1 MGTNMT
7 IGIDGSNDLS
17 LGSEFTNTTTYV
29 NGTASSAVTLNAWNY
44 IIINSDE
51 ITPTTLQFGYVSSSY
66 GAFKLKGFMAFNYA
80 LSASDVTYYSNPA
93 NHPKVVDQ
101 TATGTELI
109 TNGTFTSDISGWTNN
124 VTYPWATAEWSAGS
138 AHLYTTGV
146 ANYKSFYQTV
156 AEMYLGKRYK
166 VAFTVTRTTG
176 SIFVGVLK
184 GPRDSGIGYSS
195 GTLSSTTSVNT
206 TFTCTLGDASPC
218 IDFQGPNTSTDTR
231 DWLVDNV
238 SLKEAG
244 ATLILSPEGMYPGL
258 WRDAYHSIDVS
269 VGTGSTSPRLVK
281 SQAGMN
287 AWRFDGTD
295 DYLTKASA
303 GDGLTGD
310 ITIVGWIK
318 PQSITSVSGSS
329 RRIFSNTKT
338 MILIGTAGAIVF
350 YRNGSTSLA
359 TANGTIVP
367 ETVYYLVI
375 TSTSSGTSNIYL
387 NNVLSKTGSNGSPVS
402 STTYYIGTDAA
413 GVGPFLGIIE
423 GLKIYKRLWSAEEI
437 SLGYSLY
444 DD

>member
-1 MGTNMT
+1 MT

-17 LGSEFTNTTTYV
+17 LGSEFTNPTTYV

-66 GAFKLKGFMAFNYA
+66 GAFRLKGFMAFNYA
-80 LSASDVTYYSNPA
+80 LDATGVTYYSNSA
-93 NHPKVVDQ
+93 NHPKVIDQ
-101 TATGTELI
+101 TATGVELV
-109 TNGTFTSDISGWTNN
+109 TNGGFDEDDHWGTHEGWTISDGVATYGDAVNGGYLTQTICTENKQYIAVVELSDVHTKASLSISAMTSNYIDYTTNQTITILFTATASSFRIKGSTISG
-124 VTYPWATAEWSAGS
+124 
-138 AHLYTTGV
+138 
-146 ANYKSFYQTV
+146 
-156 AEMYLGKRYK
+156 
-166 VAFTVTRTTG
+166 
-176 SIFVGVLK
+176 
-184 GPRDSGIGYSS
+184 
-195 GTLSSTTSVNT
+195 GTFN
-206 TFTCTLGDASPC
+206 
-218 IDFQGPNTSTDTR
+218 I
-231 DWLVDNV
+231 DNV
-238 SLKEAG
+238 SVKEAG

-402 STTYYIGTDAA
+402 STTYYIGADAA